1 MKKGEAFVGKNT
13 KPEDVEDQIE
23 GTEIADGEREMAAE
37 VKKDGNMNWSCLKGK
52 STEDRRKR

>member
-23 GTEIADGEREMAAE
+23 GTEIADGERER
-37 VKKDGNMNWSCLKGK
+37 WQL
-52 STEDRRKR
+52 R